1 MALSA
6 QDKAFYEEKLSMKN
20 LYYLMGATIAMGG
33 VMWPLL
39 LYIQDVSD
47 GVAARW
53 TLNVALDWSIIGML
67 LGSVVGVLMYLAFK
81 FLLSME
87 WLPSRR

>member
-6 QDKAFYEEKLSMKN
+6 QDKAFYEEKLSLKN
-20 LYYLMGATIAMGG
+20 LYYLLGATIIMGG
-33 VMWPLL
+33 VLWPVF
-39 LYIQDVSD
+39 LYFQDVSD
-47 GVAARW
+47 GLTARW
-53 TLNVALDWSIIGML
+53 TLSVAFDWSMIGMM
-67 LGSVVGVLMYLAFK
+67 LGSVVGVLMYLFFK